1 MLGMEPVDIMRA
13 TEEIAHIGSAFY
25 FHPDTVE
32 VGKAHGL
39 GGFRFYFLGRG
50 GVLGDVDADVVRS
63 AFGYFQPGLVR
74 KLWESSLAIMAPRDA
89 ARLYLSCAHDLGRKK
104 FAGVSGLEAFVD
116 AATTVVQ
123 SVEGASLPLFV
134 GVRAEPVPDDAPA
147 AAMHQAV
154 VLRELRGSVH
164 LLAHTA
170 VGLDSSRAHSIRRP
184 NDTAFFGYEVAPEVG
199 DADRELWERAE
210 ALTDEILAPAYAT
223 LTDQQAQ
230 ALIDGTD
237 AMHAALSSD

>member
-1 MLGMEPVDIMRA
+1 MEPVDTMRA
-13 TEEIAHIGSAFY
+13 SEDIAHIGSAFY

-50 GVLGDVDADVVRS
+50 GVLGDVDDDVVRS

-74 KLWESSLAIMAPRDA
+74 KLWDSSLAIMAPRDA
-89 ARLYLSCAHDLGRKK
+89 ARLYLSCAYDLARRT
-104 FAGVSGLEAFVD
+104 FADVSGLDAFVD
-116 AATTVVQ
+116 AATTVIQ

-134 GVRAEPVPDDAPA
+134 GVRAEPVPTDAPA
-147 AAMHQAV
+147 AAMHQAI

-170 VGLDSSRAHSIRRP
+170 VGLNSSRAHSIRRP
-184 NDTAFFGYEVAPEVG
+184 NDTAFFGYEVAPDFA
-199 DADRELWERAE
+199 DADRELWDRAE
-210 ALTDEILAPAYAT
+210 ALTDEILTPAYAT
-223 LTDQQAQ
+223 LSDDQAR
-230 ALIDGTD
+230 ALIDGTN
-237 AMHAALSSD
+237 AMHAALA

>member
-1 MLGMEPVDIMRA
+1 MEPADIMRA
-13 TEEIAHIGSAFY
+13 TEDIAHIGSAFY
-25 FHPDTVE
+25 FIPETVE

-74 KLWESSLAIMAPRDA
+74 KLWDSSVAVMAPRDG
-89 ARLYLSCAHDLGRKK
+89 ARLYLSCAYDLGRRK
-104 FAGVSGLEAFVD
+104 FADVSGLDAFVD
-116 AATTVVQ
+116 ASTTVIQ

-134 GVRAEPVPDDAPA
+134 AMRAEPVPTDAPA
-147 AAMHQAV
+147 AAMHQAI

-170 VGLDSSRAHSIRRP
+170 VGLNTSRAHSIRRP
-184 NDTAFFGYEVAPEVG
+184 NDTAFFGYEVAPDFA
-199 DADRELWERAE
+199 DADRELWDRAE
-210 ALTDEILAPAYAT
+210 SLTDEILTPAYAT
-223 LTDQQAQ
+223 LSEDQAH
-230 ALIDGTD
+230 ALIDGTS
-237 AMHAALSSD
+237 AMHAALS

>member
-1 MLGMEPVDIMRA
+1 MQGMEPVDIMRA
-13 TEEIAHIGSAFY
+13 TEDIAHIGSAFY

-74 KLWESSLAIMAPRDA
+74 KLWESSLAVMAPREA
-89 ARLYLSCAHDLGRKK
+89 ARLYLSCAHDLARRT
-104 FAGVSGLEAFVD
+104 FADVGGLDAFVD
-116 AATTVVQ
+116 AAATVIQ

-134 GVRAEPVPDDAPA
+134 GVRAEPVPTDAPA
-147 AAMHQAV
+147 AAMHQAI

-184 NDTAFFGYEVAPEVG
+184 NDTAFFGYEVAPDFA
-199 DADRELWERAE
+199 DADRALWDRAE
-210 ALTDEILAPAYAT
+210 ALTDEILIPAYAA
-223 LTDQQAQ
+223 LSDDQAR
-230 ALIDGTD
+230 ALIEGTK
-237 AMHAALSSD
+237 AMQAVLA